1 MYHSFLIHSSA
12 DGHLGCFHVLAI
24 KNSAVMNIGVH
35 VSLSIVVSSV
45 CMPDKEFKTTRISR
59 LRDPV
64 EKVDSM
70 HEHMCD
76 IRLEMKLVRTQK
88 EMLKIKN
95 SNKKNIFDELIS
107 RQDTAEER
115 ISDLRISN

>member
-70 HEHMCD
+70 HEHMRD

-95 SNKKNIFDELIS
+95 SVTN
-107 RQDTAEER
+107 R
-115 ISDLRISN
+115 ISLMSLLADRTQLRKEFLI